1 MSVTML
7 DVRGLSC
14 PLPVL
19 RAKRALKDVPIDS
32 VLRVQATDPA
42 ALKDMP
48 VFCEQTGHELVAVTT
63 EENDV
68 YVFDIR
74 KTA

>member
-1 MSVTML
+1 MSFVLL
-7 DVRGLSC
+7 DVRGLAC

-19 RAKRALKDVPIDS
+19 RAKRALKTVPIDGI
-32 VLRVQATDPA
+32 LRVQATDPA

-48 VFCEQTGHELVAVTT
+48 TFCDQTGHVLVSVTT
-63 EENDV
+63 ENQDT

-74 KTA
+74 RTV